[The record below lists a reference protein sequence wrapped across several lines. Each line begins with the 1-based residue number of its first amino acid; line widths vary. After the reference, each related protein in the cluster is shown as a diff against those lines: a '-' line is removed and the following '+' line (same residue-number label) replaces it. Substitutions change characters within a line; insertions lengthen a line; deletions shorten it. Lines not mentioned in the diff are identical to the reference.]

1 MPISLGA
8 REEALLAEY
17 IASKKEPLHPDTF
30 ENDLYQ
36 ERVSRDMENVQH
48 LKSKRAEMDRLISG
62 IDDLV
67 SNVQKLEKWWQEASE
82 PMRNVAGVTERV
94 EKLSSVTRIQAD
106 NQQALYARVRAMLD
120 NTSVPSYLT
129 PDYIEQLALG
139 SSTGQEDLQRA
150 CEAVY
155 AAKTAADK
163 EQSELKGMAAIKEQR
178 ARTDRIGRVLGSKV
192 SDFLEPN
199 VRTLADSFMQLQTRT
214 ERYPLTNAL
223 SPFGPVLSLLGAIDP
238 DHHASTLAVLRQ
250 TIEGIMLAD
259 TDDEVAALAG
269 CTCAEEF
276 GQHAATILA
285 ILAATLSQDAPFL
298 VELMAGGEDGIRSTP
313 AAEEAVSAAVVAL
326 STRAADVVS
335 EVLKTLPDPTLVLS
349 VACLVEQ
356 FKDNSLNEAKTRST
370 NETATALAAETLT
383 AELTATIKEA
393 GASLIRDVVATHLAA
408 LVSPKVAGV
417 PEPVRHVC
425 DAIGQVLALPPST
438 VTAGVASDLVGQ
450 LIRWLNNSAA
460 TNSKYRSIFMLE
472 THRYLADRLAAY
484 RDKASGAVLE
494 AVSRDLEAVEAAVTE
509 NQKNYVAWIYIEAF
523 TKFLAAHNIMTSAS
537 KGEDGDDRVIR
548 AAYAKAK
555 KLFTQHSAYLNKT
568 VDGVI
573 KRISKHTQDE
583 AVITTAF
590 ALVADRF
597 LADYKAFH
605 ELTGASLGS
614 AEQSNIVGP
623 DAVSFA
629 LNSARNRLE
638 KGGTTPRIHG
648 LAH

>member
-1 MPISLGA
+1 
-8 REEALLAEY
+8 
-17 IASKKEPLHPDTF
+17 
-30 ENDLYQ
+30 
-36 ERVSRDMENVQH
+36 MENVKH
-48 LKSKRAEMDRLISG
+48 LKARRNEMDRLISG

-67 SNVQKLEKWWQEASE
+67 ANVQKLEKWWQEASE

-120 NTSVPSYLT
+120 NTSVPNYLT

-178 ARTDRIGRVLGSKV
+178 ARIDRIGRVLGSKV

-199 VRTLADSFMQLQTRT
+199 VRTLAHFFMQLQTRT

-259 TDDEVAALAG
+259 VDDEVAALAG
-269 CTCAEEF
+269 YTGAEQF
-276 GQHAATILA
+276 GQHAATVLA

-313 AAEEAVSAAVVAL
+313 AAEEAVPAAVVAL

-393 GASLIRDVVATHLAA
+393 GASLIRDVVATLAA

-450 LIRWLNNSAA
+450 PC
-460 TNSKYRSIFMLE
+460 RSIFVLE
-472 THRYLADRLAAY
+472 THRYLADRLAAN
-484 RDKASGAVLE
+484 RDKASGAILD

-509 NQKNYVAWIYIEAF
+509 NQKKYVAWIYTEAF
-523 TKFLAAHNIMTSAS
+523 IKFLAAHNIMTSAS
-537 KGEDGDDRVIR
+537 KGEDGDGRVIR

-555 KLFTQHSAYLNKT
+555 KLFTQHSAYLNKA
-568 VDGVI
+568 VDDVI

-605 ELTGASLGS
+605 ELTVASLGS

-648 LAH
+648 L